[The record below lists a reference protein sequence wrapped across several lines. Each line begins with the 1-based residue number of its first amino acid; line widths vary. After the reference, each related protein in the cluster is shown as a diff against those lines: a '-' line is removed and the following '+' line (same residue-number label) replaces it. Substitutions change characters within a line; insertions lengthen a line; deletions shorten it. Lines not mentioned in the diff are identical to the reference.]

1 MTLEILSSESEQE
14 LRAVLLD
21 LIKKYNVNLAVKVT
35 DLNYIRAQQGAKR
48 MCIVVDGPTLTYIM
62 KDPYTSSAF
71 FQLGLLAS
79 SVICCRVS
87 PKQKAD
93 VVGLCKKNGPWITLS
108 VGDGANDV
116 PMIMEAH
123 IGIGVRGK
131 EGTQAVRSA
140 DYAVS

>member
-1 MTLEILSSESEQE
+1 
-14 LRAVLLD
+14 
-21 LIKKYNVNLAVKVT
+21 
-35 DLNYIRAQQGAKR
+35 
-48 MCIVVDGPTLTYIM
+48 M
-62 KDPYTSSAF
+62 KDPYISNAF

-79 SVICCRVS
+79 SVICGRVS

-93 VVGLCKKNGPWITLS
+93 VVGLCKKNSPWITLS

-123 IGIGVRGK
+123 IGIGIRCK
-131 EGTQAVRSA
+131 EGTQAVHSA